1 MDWKEAYDILA
12 DVLGISKDALDLA
25 FSVGGCN
32 MDTTQFILYY
42 YTGWKDFNK
51 LLEDTEGV

>member
-1 MDWKEAYDILA
+1 MDWRQAYNILA

-32 MDTTQFILYY
+32 MDTAKFILYY
-42 YTGWKDFNK
+42 YTGWEDFNEW
-51 LLEDTEGV
+51 LDDTGRV